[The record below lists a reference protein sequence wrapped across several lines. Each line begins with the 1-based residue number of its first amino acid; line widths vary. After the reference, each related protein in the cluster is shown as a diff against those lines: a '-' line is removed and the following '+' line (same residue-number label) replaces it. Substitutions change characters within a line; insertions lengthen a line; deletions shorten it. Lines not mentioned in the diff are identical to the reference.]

1 MFPSASVAVRAC
13 EDGYL
18 ALAGRVG
25 LLEPG
30 AVGGAAS
37 LGQLLS
43 RHLREVRG
51 PGRQGAQAHVG
62 QGQVWLNRYLQEA
75 ERRDGRFG

>member
-1 MFPSASVAVRAC
+1 MFPSAAVAVRAC

-30 AVGGAAS
+30 AVGRAAS
-37 LGQLLS
+37 LGQLLG

-51 PGRQGAQAHVG
+51 AGRRGTK
-62 QGQVWLNRYLQEA
+62 RY
-75 ERRDGRFG
+75 GG